1 MIIKD
6 KILGMIN
13 KILIPLLVKYKMTNL
28 LCFLLVLNLKKI
40 KKIAPKKKVK
50 HKVIVLY
57 KSGGFDDLVESQKIL
72 NNDILFLI
80 CPRIF
85 FKHIFF
91 SIFENNS
98 YNLSDLNYSS
108 NEKKIIDLKKKISK
122 FFGNFIRNIK
132 KKI

>member
-1 MIIKD
+1 
-6 KILGMIN
+6 
-13 KILIPLLVKYKMTNL
+13 MTNL

-85 FKHIFF
+85 F
-91 SIFENNS
+91 
-98 YNLSDLNYSS
+98 
-108 NEKKIIDLKKKISK
+108 
-122 FFGNFIRNIK
+122 
-132 KKI
+132 

>member
-1 MIIKD
+1 M
-6 KILGMIN
+6 
-13 KILIPLLVKYKMTNL
+13 
-28 LCFLLVLNLKKI
+28 
-40 KKIAPKKKVK
+40 
-50 HKVIVLY
+50 Y

-98 YNLSDLNYSS
+98 YNLSDLNYCQM
-108 NEKKIIDLKKKISK
+108 KKIIDLKK
-122 FFGNFIRNIK
+122 NIK
-132 KKI
+132 IFW